1 MHYGCVPTATT
12 TTKRPLPPWFLE
24 GGGDQVWDS
33 RIPDPPEGFETSVEQ
48 KLAAAGTTT
57 KSNVEDINNEDEA
70 FEQRIPITT
79 PSVSL
84 VSISTTASTAAPQ
97 TTTTSTTQSSVNQ
110 SAAIDKGRTGIKH
123 RQEDDDEDMLEYF
136 PLTPSE
142 SSSNDNNDENQNDSV
157 VSVRIVDIPP
167 AGEERPYHCPP
178 AGTRGGLAWNWT
190 AAGETAVQPCPP
202 GSTGLARWI
211 CGGSGADNSAA
222 VAWQTVTP
230 DLGDCKTTAMSRL
243 EGRVQAGD
251 LENVVSAALAH
262 LTRTEAGTLYG
273 GDVEAAAAI
282 MRTLANRIQYLLQT
296 QGDTFYNKGT
306 YIQEVLLNMVRA
318 ASSLLDGQNRAA
330 WRDISVGRQIKAAS
344 SLLAALEEN
353 ALLLAE
359 VTANEEILM
368 ETAKNIREF
377 FLFFSKYLLT
387 IRLSHC
393 YFYLLT

>member
-1 MHYGCVPTATT
+1 
-12 TTKRPLPPWFLE
+12 
-24 GGGDQVWDS
+24 
-33 RIPDPPEGFETSVEQ
+33 
-48 KLAAAGTTT
+48 
-57 KSNVEDINNEDEA
+57 
-70 FEQRIPITT
+70 
-79 PSVSL
+79 
-84 VSISTTASTAAPQ
+84 
-97 TTTTSTTQSSVNQ
+97 
-110 SAAIDKGRTGIKH
+110 
-123 RQEDDDEDMLEYF
+123 
-136 PLTPSE
+136 
-142 SSSNDNNDENQNDSV
+142 
-157 VSVRIVDIPP
+157 
-167 AGEERPYHCPP
+167 
-178 AGTRGGLAWNWT
+178 
-190 AAGETAVQPCPP
+190 
-202 GSTGLARWI
+202 
-211 CGGSGADNSAA
+211 
-222 VAWQTVTP
+222 
-230 DLGDCKTTAMSRL
+230 MSRL

-282 MRTLANRIQYLLQT
+282 MRTLANRIQSLLQT